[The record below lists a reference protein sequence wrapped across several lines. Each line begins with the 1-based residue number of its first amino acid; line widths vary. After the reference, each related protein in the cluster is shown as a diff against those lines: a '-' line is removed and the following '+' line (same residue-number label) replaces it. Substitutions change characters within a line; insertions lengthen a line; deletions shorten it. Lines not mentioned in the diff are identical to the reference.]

1 MMSKHVYL
9 LLIALT
15 CGAIEPS
22 SALAY
27 CVNYLQPT
35 TLGTVVDDR
44 VNEASGLAA
53 SARYPGVLWTHNDSG
68 DGPVLYALRLDG
80 SLIGRWSVQGANAVD
95 WEDIAMGPCDDGQRR
110 CLYIGDIGNNSKDRT
125 DLTLYKVEEP
135 ELDPTATLEELQQTK
150 PAIALPFRYPFEA
163 DDIPD
168 AETLLVSP
176 AGAVYILTKE
186 NKGRLLRLPS
196 PQTPDQQAS
205 LELIAQTNL
214 STLTGGDISPEGD
227 VMVVRNY
234 LRVYEFFWSEQDP
247 GAALS
252 SPDKAFSITSQPQGE
267 SMTYVAT
274 PEDVRLGLVTL
285 SEKTQQPLIF
295 YGCIADEGLQDD
307 ISPPDMSD
315 ELDLGEPA
323 QEDMS
328 KASGDMSARPGSSAD
343 AAASGGCAGCASA
356 PRSPSWGLWGLLG
369 LGGLISSRA
378 RRRHR

>member
-22 SALAY
+22 SALTY
-27 CVNYLQPT
+27 CADYRPPT

-95 WEDIAMGPCDDGQRR
+95 WEDLAMGPCDDGQRR

-125 DLTLYKVEEP
+125 DLTIYKVEEP

-163 DDIPD
+163 GDIPD

-186 NKGRLLRLPS
+186 NKGRFLRLPS

-205 LELIAQTNL
+205 LELIAQTEL
-214 STLTGGDISPEGD
+214 STLTGGDISPTGSS
-227 VMVVRNY
+227 VVVRNY
-234 LRVYEFFWSEQDP
+234 LRVYEFFWNENTLSI
-247 GAALS
+247 AFS
-252 SPDKAFSITSQPQGE
+252 SPLHVFSISQPQGE
-267 SMTYVAT
+267 SVTYVAT
-274 PEDVRLGLVTL
+274 PQDESGEPGLVTL
-285 SEKTQQPLIF
+285 SEKTQQPLILYRCF
-295 YGCIADEGLQDD
+295 SNTALQDD
-307 ISPPDMSD
+307 VAPCDMSD
-315 ELDLGEPA
+315 LPDLGAP
-323 QEDMS
+323 DMTRS
-328 KASGDMSARPGSSAD
+328 DMSAGPSSSAD
-343 AAASGGCAGCASA
+343 AAATGGCAGCTSAQGASL
-356 PRSPSWGLWGLLG
+356 WGLWGFGLLG
-369 LGGLISSRA
+369 LGGLMRWRA
-378 RRRHR
+378 RRRRR

>member
-1 MMSKHVYL
+1 MFKRAYI
-9 LLIALT
+9 LLIALIL
-15 CGAIEPS
+15 ALVAPS
-22 SALAY
+22 TALTL
-27 CVNYLQPT
+27 CKDYLAPR

-80 SLIGRWSVQGANAVD
+80 SLIGRWSVQGASAVD

-135 ELDPTATLEELQQTK
+135 ELDPTMTIEALQQTK

-163 DDIPD
+163 GDIPD
-168 AETLLVSP
+168 AETLMVSP
-176 AGAVYILTKE
+176 SGAVYILTKE
-186 NKGRLLRLPS
+186 NQGRLLRLPS
-196 PQTPDQQAS
+196 PQTPGQQMS
-205 LELIAQTNL
+205 LELVTQTNL

-252 SPDKAFSITSQPQGE
+252 SPYKVFSITSQPQGE
-267 SMTYVAT
+267 SMTYVAI

-295 YGCIADEGLQDD
+295 YGCVADEGLQDD
-307 ISPPDMSD
+307 ITPPDMSD
-315 ELDLGEPA
+315 ELDMGEPA

-328 KASGDMSARPGSSAD
+328 KVSGDMGERQGSGAD
-343 AAASGGCAGCASA
+343 AGASGGCAGCASA

-378 RRRHR
+378 RRRRR

>member
-205 LELIAQTNL
+205 LELIAQTEL
-214 STLTGGDISPEGD
+214 STLTGGDISPRGES
-227 VMVVRNY
+227 VVVRNY
-234 LRVYEFFWSEQDP
+234 LRVYEFFWNENTPSTAF
-247 GAALS
+247 G
-252 SPDKAFSITSQPQGE
+252 SPLHVFSISQPQGE
-267 SMTYVAT
+267 SITYVAT
-274 PEDVRLGLVTL
+274 PQDESGEPGLVTL
-285 SEKTQQPLIF
+285 SEKTQQPLIL
-295 YGCIADEGLQDD
+295 YRCASNSYLQDD
-307 ISPPDMSD
+307 VAPFDMSD
-315 ELDLGEPA
+315 IPDLGAPEMTQA
-323 QEDMS
+323 
-328 KASGDMSARPGSSAD
+328 DMSARPGSSAD
-343 AAASGGCAGCASA
+343 AAASGGCAGCANA

-378 RRRHR
+378 RRRRR